1 MTQPPRP
8 ARRLG
13 RLVTCL
19 LAAAGLAA
27 AWAQPIADAT
37 KTYYVGTLTSEAG
50 AAEPVL
56 LDLSLYQD
64 GFAFGRLQLAGRHE
78 VLHGGGTLRD
88 GTLLRLTLAPAP
100 PGDDPWWAA
109 ELAHLAHRGEA
120 EREGPGA
127 VAAVLTAER
136 DHDWADE
143 GRTLVGTLR
152 LASGEPLRLAATRL
166 ASAARWTFELGRVTS
181 TAVLPRFHGQAAVN
195 AWLEEL
201 ALPPQQDFAAEGVGL
216 LEEGSLG
223 WAWWREE
230 RFELAGAAGP
240 YLSLL
245 ATTDVYTG
253 GAHPNAWHESHL
265 VALEDGRVVTLGLED
280 LFAGEG
286 WLDAVSEL
294 VLADLGAQEAMWVV
308 QGDVTSLT
316 TDDVAAFTLDAAG
329 LTFHFSPYAMGPY
342 VQGSFRVTLP
352 FEALAGLAADDGP
365 VAAFAR
371 GAPVAAPGSG

>member
-88 GTLLRLTLAPAP
+88 GTL
-100 PGDDPWWAA
+100 
-109 ELAHLAHRGEA
+109 
-120 EREGPGA
+120 
-127 VAAVLTAER
+127 
-136 DHDWADE
+136 
-143 GRTLVGTLR
+143 R
-152 LASGEPLRLAATRL
+152 LANGEPLRLAATRL

-181 TAVLPRFHGQAAVN
+181 TAMLPRFHGQAAVN

-201 ALPPQQDFAAEGVGL
+201 ALPAQQAFAVEGMGL

-240 YLSLL
+240 
-245 ATTDVYTG
+245 
-253 GAHPNAWHESHL
+253 
-265 VALEDGRVVTLGLED
+265 
-280 LFAGEG
+280 
-286 WLDAVSEL
+286 
-294 VLADLGAQEAMWVV
+294 
-308 QGDVTSLT
+308 
-316 TDDVAAFTLDAAG
+316 
-329 LTFHFSPYAMGPY
+329 
-342 VQGSFRVTLP
+342 
-352 FEALAGLAADDGP
+352 
-365 VAAFAR
+365 
-371 GAPVAAPGSG
+371 